1 MLTYCVK
8 CRKNTENVDSKALKT
23 KNGRSMLLSKC
34 AVCGCKKSRFMK
46 EQEAKGLLSSLGFK
60 TSLSKIPLLGD
71 IMFYVYKMNE
81 IVNKF
86 SLAEINLYL
95 RYI

>member
-34 AVCGCKKSRFMK
+34 AHVVVKN
-46 EQEAKGLLSSLGFK
+46 QDL
-60 TSLSKIPLLGD
+60 
-71 IMFYVYKMNE
+71 
-81 IVNKF
+81 
-86 SLAEINLYL
+86 
-95 RYI
+95 